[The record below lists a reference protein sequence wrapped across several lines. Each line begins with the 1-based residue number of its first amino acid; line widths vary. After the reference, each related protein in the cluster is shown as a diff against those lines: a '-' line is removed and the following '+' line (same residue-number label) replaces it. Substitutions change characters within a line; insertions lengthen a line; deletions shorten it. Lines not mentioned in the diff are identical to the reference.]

1 MFKKIIIVLLCL
13 YSPISLSEQVS
24 EERLQKLVQAWDL
37 LIPEDAYDFV
47 PEKVDYKIM
56 NDPEFQEKLED
67 AGKKINN
74 LIDGKTIELAGF
86 MVPIEVNGTNVSK
99 FLLVPEAGQCIHV
112 PPPPI
117 SQTVL
122 VNTKDNP
129 TKLRDIYIPVIVS
142 GKILAGTQSNDMSN
156 SLANDSN
163 PVDIARSQVYNNID
177 SGYTLTEVTNV
188 DVLTYSDND
197 SFE

>member
-74 LIDGKTIELAGF
+74 LIDVKQL
-86 MVPIEVNGTNVSK
+86 N
-99 FLLVPEAGQCIHV
+99 
-112 PPPPI
+112 
-117 SQTVL
+117 
-122 VNTKDNP
+122 
-129 TKLRDIYIPVIVS
+129 
-142 GKILAGTQSNDMSN
+142 
-156 SLANDSN
+156 
-163 PVDIARSQVYNNID
+163 
-177 SGYTLTEVTNV
+177 
-188 DVLTYSDND
+188 
-197 SFE
+197 

>member
-1 MFKKIIIVLLCL
+1 
-13 YSPISLSEQVS
+13 
-24 EERLQKLVQAWDL
+24 
-37 LIPEDAYDFV
+37 
-47 PEKVDYKIM
+47 
-56 NDPEFQEKLED
+56 
-67 AGKKINN
+67 
-74 LIDGKTIELAGF
+74 